1 MKRLFLI
8 LSAIAFLWGCEKIGS
23 DEPVKDDTTIEDET
37 PDTEAPDSLLTDYVL
52 PEILYASMTDED
64 EDKPQTRTVVGEDGK
79 KVLWQ
84 TGDAV
89 SFFYGNVHNARYTY
103 TGEDGVTSSAELT
116 KDDTKPGKTGTP
128 LFKSQA
134 VYPYNEN
141 VTVEYDEDAGSD
153 KIILTYPTTQKYA
166 ANSFGKD
173 ANIMVAAGKN
183 NEDDKLY
190 FRNACGYLVI
200 KLYGAAPIKS
210 ITLSSVSGTD
220 KIAGSAVVVASH
232 DAAPVITMA
241 DDASTAVTLDCC
253 NGDAG
258 VNLGADAQNATEFW
272 FCLPPVTFTNG
283 IKITVNDMYGNTYTK
298 QTSKTVTIERNK
310 IQPMAAL
317 EFVSNAPAA
326 TKLWYT
332 RSDDSTDII
341 SFYDGKTNPFD
352 AQITAHK
359 RDGNK
364 FVIEFASPLTTIKEY
379 AFRDTKLATIT
390 LPEGI
395 TTIEK
400 EAFRNTPLTEITIPG
415 SINTIGVD
423 VFYDCAQ
430 LTSVT
435 FLPSPTKTPLSIG
448 YMTHGTSELGAFY
461 DTKLTSIAL
470 NRELIYTKGKNDKGE
485 DIIFTPDE
493 YDEGMFYHKNYK
505 NVNSV
510 TVTLGPQVETL
521 SNYMFN
527 YLPIQTLTIPGT
539 VKTISNCVFDECTS
553 LTSLKYEPSPTGE
566 ALTHGYNDDS
576 DDDGPFYA
584 SPLISVNLNREIDYT
599 YASSA
604 ANADEGLFGNKETLT
619 SVTLGD
625 QVKTLSKFM
634 FANSV
639 IGELVIPGSVTT
651 IQNDV
656 FRGCKQLATLT
667 FNPSPSGTALT
678 MGYDTDVENENL
690 FQDNNKL
697 ATLNLNREIVYTLDE
712 SSIDSDS
719 EGLFGGMP
727 TLTSVTL
734 GEQIKTLHKYMF
746 AGSGITTL
754 DLNKVETIK
763 DYAFKGI
770 GFTKLTIPGTVA
782 TIQNNVFNGCEQLAE
797 LTFLPSP
804 SGTALIMGY
813 ETVGE
818 VENLFQDN
826 EKLETL
832 NLNREIDYTL
842 DESTIDSDSE
852 GLFGGMPTLTSVT
865 LGDQVKTLHKYM
877 FAGSGIT
884 ELTIPETLNTIGN
897 NVFDGCEKLTTLTID
912 PSSTNEPVTLGFNA
926 GVTDTSVDSEGPFYD
941 TALSKLTLN
950 RQINYPF
957 NNWIISSSSDGA
969 FAVSKSGSL
978 KEITLGD
985 QVTTLTGCMFARAG
999 IKSINLNKVTKI
1011 EEGAFCNTSIESIT
1025 IPSTVESVGPDVFD
1039 DCEKLSIVN
1048 IQDGTE
1054 PLKFASQFYQDYY
1067 GPFHDSPLTDIY
1079 LGREIN
1085 YTNYYGSSYS
1095 PSSWDAGFFATKKAV
1110 DKVNVTI
1117 SDNVQTISNYMF
1129 AKLNLQSITIPAS
1142 VTSIG
1147 LNAFI
1152 DCDKLD
1158 NIVFEDGDTPLKV
1171 KYQYASSAYWGPFYD
1186 SPLTSITL
1194 GREIEYI
1201 KEDGTKY
1208 TPGETNDGFF
1218 ASEDSVE
1225 KLSVTF
1231 TDKVKSISE
1240 YMFAGRPIQQLT
1252 IPASVTS
1259 IVNYAFFN
1267 CDALVSLN
1275 ISFPSLAEGI
1285 FNDCDNLT
1293 SVTVSGNLDAI
1304 NKNMFSGCPKMTT
1317 LNISGSVETIGDGAF
1332 DGFNLT
1338 SLNISGHVGTIGANA
1353 FDDND
1358 NMTSFTVTST
1368 GSVDTIGA
1376 SAFEDCDALTLDIQ
1390 GTVNKVGAYAFS
1402 DCDAITTLS
1411 IRANVVEDYAYED
1424 MDGLLSATLYG
1435 ATVGNGVFYD
1445 CNALQTVVIDG
1456 GVNSIGDKAF
1466 YNCGKLSSVTFNESA
1481 NKLTIGYQ
1489 PDSDDVGPFYQ
1500 SPLAT
1505 IRLYRELEP
1514 SATYKE
1520 QLDNWDMG
1528 IFTNSHYNVSGLTT
1542 SVTLGSNVKTIWPY
1556 MFSHVRMQQLT
1567 IPASV
1572 TTIGNNAFD
1581 ECRNL
1586 SRVTFESGSQELHI
1600 GFQDHSSDKGTFF
1613 DSPLTYIN
1621 LDRELVYDYDDLDYW
1636 DEGIF
1641 ATDYTDDKDDDP
1653 VVTVT
1658 LGTNVKTI
1666 LPWMFSG
1673 VRMEKVEIP
1682 TSVTEIRKQAFYN
1695 CYRLTEV
1702 SCRNNTPPTLGEDV
1716 FYNDKDKYNNNLTIK
1731 VPYLRGDAYRE
1742 KWSQYAAK
1750 VWGTFVN

>member
-1 MKRLFLI
+1 M
-8 LSAIAFLWGCEKIGS
+8 
-23 DEPVKDDTTIEDET
+23 
-37 PDTEAPDSLLTDYVL
+37 
-52 PEILYASMTDED
+52 
-64 EDKPQTRTVVGEDGK
+64 
-79 KVLWQ
+79 
-84 TGDAV
+84 
-89 SFFYGNVHNARYTY
+89 
-103 TGEDGVTSSAELT
+103 
-116 KDDTKPGKTGTP
+116 
-128 LFKSQA
+128 
-134 VYPYNEN
+134 
-141 VTVEYDEDAGSD
+141 
-153 KIILTYPTTQKYA
+153 
-166 ANSFGKD
+166 
-173 ANIMVAAGKN
+173 
-183 NEDDKLY
+183 
-190 FRNACGYLVI
+190 
-200 KLYGAAPIKS
+200 
-210 ITLSSVSGTD
+210 
-220 KIAGSAVVVASH
+220 ASH

-241 DDASTAVTLDCC
+241 DDASTAVTLDCI
-253 NGDAG
+253 NNDAG
-258 VNLGADAQNATEFW
+258 VALGADAQNATEFW
-272 FCLPPVTFTNG
+272 FCLPPVTFTDG

-332 RSDDSTDII
+332 RSDDSTA
-341 SFYDGKTNPFD
+341 PFKKFGTD
-352 AQITAHK
+352 NVDDLEKFGTEEPFNAQISKHYYDK
-359 RDGNK
+359 DLGK
-364 FVIEFASPLTTIKEY
+364 IVIEFATPLTTINKS
-379 AFRDTKLATIT
+379 AFKGTAIGSIV

-395 TTIEK
+395 TTIE
-400 EAFRNTPLTEITIPG
+400 ESAFEGSTLNEITIPG
-415 SINTIGVD
+415 STNNIGIN
-423 VFYDCAQ
+423 VFYNCGN
-430 LTSVT
+430 LSSVT
-435 FLPSPTKTPLSIG
+435 FLPSPTKTPLNIG
-448 YMTHGTSELGAFY
+448 CLDWGPEWGPFY
-461 DTKLTSIAL
+461 DSPLTSINL
-470 NRELIYTKGKNDKGE
+470 NRELICVWE
-485 DIIFTPDE
+485 DGTVFTPTAW
-493 YDEGMFYHKNYK
+493 DEGMFAHKHHE
-505 NVNSV
+505 SV
-510 TVTLGPQVETL
+510 GSVSVTLGPQVETL

-527 YLPIQTLTIPGT
+527 KLPIQTLTIPGT
-539 VKTISNCVFDECTS
+539 VKTIGNCVFDECTS

-604 ANADEGLFGNKETLT
+604 GNASEGLFGNRTTLT
-619 SVTLGD
+619 KVTIGE
-625 QVKTLSKFM
+625 QVKTLSPYM
-634 FANSV
+634 FANAA
-639 IGELVIPGSVTT
+639 IEELVIPGTVTT
-651 IQNDV
+651 INNNV
-656 FRGCKQLATLT
+656 FRGCTNLATLT
-667 FNPSPSGTALT
+667 FKPSPSGAALT
-678 MGYDTDVENENL
+678 MGYDTNGEAENL
-690 FQDNNKL
+690 FQDNEKL
-697 ATLNLNREIVYTLDE
+697 ATLNLNREIIYTLGE
-712 SSIDSDS
+712 SSIDTNS

-746 AGSGITTL
+746 AGSGITEL
-754 DLNKVETIK
+754 V
-763 DYAFKGI
+763 
-770 GFTKLTIPGTVA
+770 IPGTVT
-782 TIQNNVFNGCEQLAE
+782 TIQNDVFHGCKQLAT
-797 LTFLPSP
+797 LTFNPSP
-804 SGTALIMGY
+804 SETPLNMGY
-813 ETVGE
+813 DTVGGN
-818 VENLFQDN
+818 ENLFQDDCP
-826 EKLETL
+826 LTTL
-832 NLNREIDYTL
+832 NLDRDINYTFEEN
-842 DESTIDSDSE
+842 DITSDSK
-852 GLFGGMPTLTSVT
+852 GLFGGIPTLTSVT
-865 LGDQVKTLHKYM
+865 LGDQVKTLYKYM
-877 FAGSGIT
+877 FAGSGITSLNLNMVETIKDFALAGSGIT
-884 ELTIPETLNTIGN
+884 ELTIPGTLSTIGN
-897 NVFDGCEKLTTLTID
+897 NVFEGCTQLTNLTFN
-912 PSSTNEPVTLGFNA
+912 PSSTNEALTLGFNA
-926 GVTDTSVDSEGPFYD
+926 GSTDTSVDAEGPFYD
-941 TALSKLTLN
+941 TALAKLTLN

-957 NNWIISSSSDGA
+957 NNWQIISSSDGA
-969 FAVSKSGSL
+969 FSVSQIGSL

-985 QVTTLTGCMFARAG
+985 QVTTLTGYMFARAG

-1054 PLKFASQFYQDYY
+1054 PLKFACQFYQDYY

-1095 PSSWDAGFFATKKAV
+1095 PSSWDAGFFATKRDVENV
-1110 DKVNVTI
+1110 DVTI
-1117 SDNVQTISNYMF
+1117 SDNVKTISNYMF
-1129 AKLNLQSITIPAS
+1129 AKLNLKSITIPAS

-1147 LNAFI
+1147 SNAFI

-1158 NIVFEDGDTPLKV
+1158 TIVFEDGDAHLKV

-1208 TPGETNDGFF
+1208 TPSETNDGFF
-1218 ASEDSVE
+1218 ASEENVE
-1225 KLSVTF
+1225 ILSVTF

-1259 IVNYAFFN
+1259 IGNYAFFN

-1358 NMTSFTVTST
+1358 NMISFTVTST

-1411 IRANVVEDYAYED
+1411 IRANEVEEYAYED
-1424 MDGLLSATLYG
+1424 MDGLISATLYG

-1456 GVNSIGDKAF
+1456 GVNSIGDNAF

-1489 PDSDDVGPFYQ
+1489 PGSDDVGPFYQ

-1505 IRLYRELEP
+1505 INLNRELEP

-1520 QLDNWDMG
+1520 ELNNWDMG
-1528 IFTNSHYNVSGLTT
+1528 IFTNEHYEAAGLTT
-1542 SVTLGSNVKTIWPY
+1542 TVTLGSNVKTIWPY

-1621 LDRELVYDYDDLDYW
+1621 LDRELVYDYNDLDYW

-1641 ATDYTDDKDDDP
+1641 ATDYTDDEDDDP
-1653 VVTVT
+1653 VVAVT

-1673 VRMEKVEIP
+1673 VRMQTIEIP
-1682 TSVTEIRKQAFYN
+1682 TSVTYIGKEAFYN
-1695 CYRLTEV
+1695 CYLLTEV
-1702 SCRNNTPPTLGEDV
+1702 SCMKITPPTLAEDV
-1716 FYNDKDKYNNNLTIK
+1716 FYNDKDEYNNNLLIK
-1731 VPYLRGDAYRE
+1731 VPYVSGNEYRE
-1742 KWSQYAAK
+1742 KWNQYEPK
-1750 VWGTFVN
+1750 IWGTFEN

>member
-23 DEPVKDDTTIEDET
+23 DGPVKDDTTIEDET
-37 PDTEAPDSLLTDYVL
+37 PDTEAPDTLLTDYVL
-52 PEILYASMTDED
+52 PEIIYASMTDED
-64 EDKPQTRTVVGEDGK
+64 EDKPQTRTVVGKDGK
-79 KVLWQ
+79 KILWQ
-84 TGDAV
+84 NGDAV
-89 SFFYGNVHNARYTY
+89 SFFFGNVHNARYTY
-103 TGEDGVTSSAELT
+103 TGEDGVTSAELT
-116 KDDTKPGKTGTP
+116 KDDTKPGTNGDV
-128 LFKSQA
+128 LLKSQA

-141 VTVEYDEDAGSD
+141 VTVEYDKDAGLD

-173 ANIMVAAGKN
+173 DNIMVAAGKN
-183 NEDDKLY
+183 NQDDKLY

-258 VNLGADAQNATEFW
+258 VDLGADAQNATEFW

-332 RSDDSTDII
+332 RSDDKTGDENIVK
-341 SFYDGKTNPFD
+341 FYDDEPNPFD
-352 AQITAHK
+352 AQITEHK
-359 RDGNK
+359 WDGNK

-379 AFRDTKLATIT
+379 AFRETQIETIT
-390 LPEGI
+390 LPEGLV
-395 TTIEK
+395 TIEK
-400 EAFRNTPLTEITIPG
+400 EAFRETPLTEITIPG
-415 SINTIGVD
+415 SVNNVGID
-423 VFYDCAQ
+423 VFWECSK
-430 LTSVT
+430 LSKVT
-435 FLPSPTKTPLSIG
+435 FLPSVTKTPLNIG
-448 YMTHGTSELGAFY
+448 YLYGTYRYGPFY
-461 DTKLTSIAL
+461 DAPLTSIDI
-470 NRELIYTKGKNDKGE
+470 NRELILVKDDGSN
-485 DIIFTPDE
+485 FTQSE
-493 YDEGMFYHKNYK
+493 WWHGMFANEYWDD
-505 NVNSV
+505 VESV
-510 TVTLGPQVETL
+510 SIKIGPQVETL

-527 YLPIQTLTIPGT
+527 KLPIQTLTIPGT
-539 VKTISNCVFDECTS
+539 VKTIGNCVFDECTS

-584 SPLISVNLNREIDYT
+584 SPLTSVNLNREINYT
-599 YASSA
+599 YSSSA
-604 ANADEGLFGNKETLT
+604 GNASEGLFGNRTTLA
-619 SVTLGD
+619 SVTLGE
-625 QVKTLSKFM
+625 QVKTLSPYM
-634 FANSV
+634 FANAA
-639 IGELVIPGSVTT
+639 IKELVIPGTVTT
-651 IQNDV
+651 ILNDV
-656 FRGCKQLATLT
+656 FYGCKQLATLT
-667 FNPSPSGTALT
+667 FEPSPSGTALT
-678 MGYDTDVENENL
+678 MGYDTDGEDENL
-690 FQDNNKL
+690 FQNYCPL
-697 ATLNLNREIVYTLDE
+697 TTLNLNREINYTFGD

-719 EGLFGGMP
+719 EGLFGRMP

-746 AGSGITTL
+746 AGSGITEF
-754 DLNKVETIK
+754 V
-763 DYAFKGI
+763 
-770 GFTKLTIPGTVA
+770 IPGTVT
-782 TIQNNVFNGCEQLAE
+782 TIQNDVFHGCKQLAT
-797 LTFLPSP
+797 LTFNPSP
-804 SGTALIMGY
+804 SETPLNMGY
-813 ETVGE
+813 DTVGGN
-818 VENLFQDN
+818 ENLFQDDCP
-826 EKLETL
+826 LTTL
-832 NLNREIDYTL
+832 NLDRDINYTFE
-842 DESTIDSDSE
+842 ESDITSDSK
-852 GLFGGMPTLTSVT
+852 GLFGGIPTLTSVT
-865 LGDQVKTLHKYM
+865 LGDQVKTLYKYM

-884 ELTIPETLNTIGN
+884 SLNLNKVETIKDYAFKGLGFTNLTIPGTLSTIGN
-897 NVFDGCEKLTTLTID
+897 NVFEGCTQLTNLTFN
-912 PSSTNEPVTLGFNA
+912 PSSTNEALTLGFNA
-926 GVTDTSVDSEGPFYD
+926 GSTDTSVDAEGPFYD
-941 TALSKLTLN
+941 TALTKLTLN

-957 NNWIISSSSDGA
+957 NNWQIISSSDGA
-969 FAVSKSGSL
+969 FSVSQIGSL

-1129 AKLNLQSITIPAS
+1129 AKLNLLSITIPAS

-1259 IVNYAFFN
+1259 IGNYAFFN

-1556 MFSHVRMQQLT
+1556 MFSHVRIQQLT

>member
-1 MKRLFLI
+1 MKRLVI
-8 LSAIAFLWGCEKIGS
+8 LFSLIAFLFGCEKV
-23 DEPVKDDTTIEDET
+23 DRDVPVKEDTTIEGDVS
-37 PDTEAPDSLLTDYVL
+37 DKEAVDSLLADFVL
-52 PEILYASMTDED
+52 PETLFASISGADEQND
-64 EDKPQTRTVVGEDGK
+64 DKPQTRTYVDNKNVLWQNGDAISYFAGATHNAKYAYNGEDGQSSVEL
-79 KVLWQ
+79 VLDSEKQ
-84 TGDAV
+84 G
-89 SFFYGNVHNARYTY
+89 
-103 TGEDGVTSSAELT
+103 TSGS
-116 KDDTKPGKTGTP
+116 P
-128 LFKSQA
+128 LLRSQA
-134 VYPYNEN
+134 VYPYNDN
-141 VTVEYDEDAGSD
+141 ISVFFADGSE
-153 KIILTYPTTQKYA
+153 KINLTYPETQIYA
-166 ANSFGKD
+166 ANSFGRD

-183 NEDDKLY
+183 NEDNQLY

-200 KLYGAAPIKS
+200 KLYGTGTKGQPIFISS

-220 KIAGSAVVVASH
+220 RIAGPAVVVAKN
-232 DAAPVITMA
+232 DAAPVITMG
-241 DDASTAVTLDCC
+241 DDASSAVVLDCS
-253 NGDAG
+253 NGGTG
-258 VNLGADAQNATEFW
+258 VELGADAENPTEFW
-272 FCLPPVTFTNG
+272 FSLPPVTFTDG
-283 IKITVNDMYGNTYTK
+283 IKISVNDIYGNSYTK
-298 QTSKTVTIERNK
+298 QTGKTVNIIRNEV
-310 IQPMAAL
+310 QPMSAL
-317 EFVSNAPAA
+317 KFESNTPAA
-326 TKLWYT
+326 TRLWYT
-332 RSDDSTDII
+332 RSDESTDKIQ
-341 SFYDGKTNPFD
+341 FYDEEDVPNPFNARISGHYWD
-352 AQITAHK
+352 SEL
-359 RDGNK
+359 GK
-364 FVIEFASPLTTIKEY
+364 FVIEFAEPLTTIKEK
-379 AFRDTKLATIT
+379 AFRDTQLATIT
-390 LPEGI
+390 LPEGLTI
-395 TTIEK
+395 IEK

-415 SINTIGVD
+415 SVNNVGID
-423 VFYDCAQ
+423 VFWDCNN
-430 LTSVT
+430 LSKVT
-435 FLPSPTKTPLSIG
+435 FLPSATKTPLNIG
-448 YMTHGTSELGAFY
+448 YLYGSYRYGPFY
-461 DTKLTSIAL
+461 DSPLTSIDI
-470 NRELIYTKGKNDKGE
+470 NRELILVKDDGTN
-485 DIIFTPDE
+485 FTQSE
-493 YDEGMFYHKNYK
+493 WWHGMFANEFWDD
-505 NVNSV
+505 VQSV
-510 TVTLGPQVETL
+510 SVIIGSQVETL

-527 YLPIQTLTIPGT
+527 KLPIQTLTIPGT
-539 VKTISNCVFDECTS
+539 VKTIGNCVFDECNK
-553 LTSLKYEPSPTGE
+553 LTTLIYEPSPTGE
-566 ALTHGYNDDS
+566 ALTHGFNDDG

-584 SPLISVNLNREIDYT
+584 SPLTSVDLNREIDYT

-604 ANADEGLFGNKETLT
+604 ANADEGLFGNKETLK

-639 IGELVIPGSVTT
+639 IEKLVIPGSVTT
-651 IQNDV
+651 IQN
-656 FRGCKQLATLT
+656 
-667 FNPSPSGTALT
+667 
-678 MGYDTDVENENL
+678 
-690 FQDNNKL
+690 
-697 ATLNLNREIVYTLDE
+697 
-712 SSIDSDS
+712 
-719 EGLFGGMP
+719 
-727 TLTSVTL
+727 
-734 GEQIKTLHKYMF
+734 
-746 AGSGITTL
+746 
-754 DLNKVETIK
+754 
-763 DYAFKGI
+763 
-770 GFTKLTIPGTVA
+770 
-782 TIQNNVFNGCEQLAE
+782 NVFNGCKQLAE

-818 VENLFQDN
+818 TENLFQDN

-842 DESTIDSDSE
+842 DESAIDTDSE
-852 GLFGGMPTLTSVT
+852 GLFGGMPTLKSVT

-884 ELTIPETLNTIGN
+884 ELTIPETLNIIGN

-912 PSSTNEPVTLGFNA
+912 PSSTNEPLTLGFNA
-926 GVTDTSVDSEGPFYD
+926 GVTDSSVDSEGPFYD

-957 NNWIISSSSDGA
+957 NNWMIASSSDGA

-985 QVTTLTGCMFARAG
+985 QVTTLTDYMFAGAG
-999 IKSINLNKVTKI
+999 IKSINLNKVTTI
-1011 EEGAFCNTSIESIT
+1011 GEGAFCDTSIESIT
-1025 IPSTVESVGPDVFD
+1025 IPSTVESVELNAFWG
-1039 DCEKLSIVN
+1039 CESLSTID
-1048 IQDGTE
+1048 IQDGTKT
-1054 PLKFASQFYQDYY
+1054 LNFGAQFYQNHY
-1067 GPFHDSPLTDIY
+1067 GPFYDSPLTDIY

-1085 YTNYYGSSYS
+1085 YTGYYISAYT
-1095 PSSWDAGFFATKKAV
+1095 PSSWKAGFFATEEAV
-1110 DKVNVTI
+1110 ENVNVTI
-1117 SDNVQTISNYMF
+1117 SDNVKTISNYMF
-1129 AKLNLQSITIPAS
+1129 AKLNLQSIIIPAN

-1147 LNAFI
+1147 SNAFI
-1152 DCDKLD
+1152 DCDKLA

-1186 SPLTSITL
+1186 SPLTSIYL

-1201 KEDGTKY
+1201 KEDGSKY

-1218 ASEDSVE
+1218 ASEETVE
-1225 KLSVTF
+1225 NLSVTF

-1252 IPASVTS
+1252 IPASITS
-1259 IVNYAFFN
+1259 IGNNAFYD
-1267 CDALVSLN
+1267 CDALVSLT
-1275 ISFPSLAEGI
+1275 ISFPNLAEGA
-1285 FNDCDNLT
+1285 FSDCDNLT
-1293 SVTVSGNLDAI
+1293 SVTVSGNLKTID
-1304 NKNMFSGCPKMTT
+1304 KTMFSGCSKLST

-1338 SLNISGHVGTIGANA
+1338 SLNISGRVGTIGANA

-1358 NMTSFTVTST
+1358 QMTTFTVTST
-1368 GSVDTIGA
+1368 GSIGTIGA

-1390 GTVNKVGAYAFS
+1390 GSVDRVCKYAFS
-1402 DCDAITTLS
+1402 DCDAVKTLA
-1411 IRANVVEDYAYED
+1411 IRANTVEDYAYED

-1435 ATVGNGVFYD
+1435 ATVGNGVFRD
-1445 CNALQTVVIDG
+1445 CDNLKELIIDG
-1456 GVNSIGDKAF
+1456 GVNSIGNDAF
-1466 YNCGKLSSVTFNESA
+1466 YKCPRLSSVTFNESP

-1489 PDSDDVGPFYQ
+1489 PSSTDDVGPFYQ

-1520 QLDNWDMG
+1520 QLKDWDMG
-1528 IFTNSHYNVSGLTT
+1528 IFTNSHYEDSELTT

-1556 MFSHVRMQQLT
+1556 MFSHVRIQQLT

-1586 SRVTFESGSQELHI
+1586 SSVTFESGSKELHI

-1641 ATDYTDDKDDDP
+1641 ATDYTDDKDNDP
-1653 VVTVT
+1653 VVIVT

-1673 VRMEKVEIP
+1673 VRMETVEIP

-1716 FYNDKDKYNNNLTIK
+1716 FYNDEDKYNNNLLIK

-1750 VWGTFVN
+1750 VWATFVN

>member
-1 MKRLFLI
+1 M
-8 LSAIAFLWGCEKIGS
+8 IAFLFGCEKV
-23 DEPVKDDTTIEDET
+23 DRDVPVKEDTTIEGDVS
-37 PDTEAPDSLLTDYVL
+37 DKEAVDSLLADFVL
-52 PEILYASMTDED
+52 PETLFASISGADEQND
-64 EDKPQTRTVVGEDGK
+64 DKPQTRTYVDNKNVLWQNGDAISYFAGATHNAKYAYNGEDGQSSVEL
-79 KVLWQ
+79 VLDSEKQ
-84 TGDAV
+84 G
-89 SFFYGNVHNARYTY
+89 
-103 TGEDGVTSSAELT
+103 TSGS
-116 KDDTKPGKTGTP
+116 P
-128 LFKSQA
+128 LLRSQA
-134 VYPYNEN
+134 VYPYNDN
-141 VTVEYDEDAGSD
+141 ISVFFADGSE
-153 KIILTYPTTQKYA
+153 KINLTYPETQIYA
-166 ANSFGKD
+166 ANSFGRD

-183 NEDDKLY
+183 NEDNQLY

-200 KLYGAAPIKS
+200 KLYGTGTKGQPIFISS

-220 KIAGSAVVVASH
+220 RIAGPAVVVAKN
-232 DAAPVITMA
+232 DAAPVITMG
-241 DDASTAVTLDCC
+241 DDASSAVVLDCS
-253 NGDAG
+253 NGGTG
-258 VNLGADAQNATEFW
+258 VELGADAENPTEFW
-272 FCLPPVTFTNG
+272 FSLPPVTFTDG
-283 IKITVNDMYGNTYTK
+283 IKISVNDIYGNSYTK
-298 QTSKTVTIERNK
+298 QTGKTVNIIRNEV
-310 IQPMAAL
+310 QPMSAL
-317 EFVSNAPAA
+317 KFESNTPAA
-326 TKLWYT
+326 TRLWYT
-332 RSDDSTDII
+332 RSDESTDKIQ
-341 SFYDGKTNPFD
+341 FYDEEDVPNPFNARISGHYWD
-352 AQITAHK
+352 SEL
-359 RDGNK
+359 GK
-364 FVIEFASPLTTIKEY
+364 FVIEFAEPLTTIKEK
-379 AFRDTKLATIT
+379 AFRDTQLATIT

-415 SINTIGVD
+415 SVNNVGID
-423 VFYDCAQ
+423 VFWDCNN
-430 LTSVT
+430 LSKVT
-435 FLPSPTKTPLSIG
+435 FLPSATKTPLNIG
-448 YMTHGTSELGAFY
+448 YLIGSYRYGPFY
-461 DTKLTSIAL
+461 DSPLTSIDI
-470 NRELIYTKGKNDKGE
+470 NRELILVKDDGTN
-485 DIIFTPDE
+485 FTQSE
-493 YDEGMFYHKNYK
+493 WWHGMFANEFCDD
-505 NVNSV
+505 VQSV
-510 TVTLGPQVETL
+510 SVIIGSQVETL

-527 YLPIQTLTIPGT
+527 KLPIQTLTIPGT
-539 VKTISNCVFDECTS
+539 VKTIGNCVFDECNK
-553 LTSLKYEPSPTGE
+553 LTTLIYEPSPTGE
-566 ALTHGYNDDS
+566 ALTHGFNDDG

-584 SPLISVNLNREIDYT
+584 SPLTSVDLNREIDYT

-604 ANADEGLFGNKETLT
+604 ANADEGLFGNKETLK

-639 IGELVIPGSVTT
+639 IEKLVIPGSVTT
-651 IQNDV
+651 IQNNV
-656 FRGCKQLATLT
+656 FNGCKQLAELT
-667 FNPSPSGTALT
+667 FLPSPSGTALI
-678 MGYDTDVENENL
+678 MGYETVGETENL
-690 FQDNNKL
+690 FQDNEKL
-697 ATLNLNREIVYTLDE
+697 ETLNLNREIDYTLDE
-712 SSIDSDS
+712 SAIDTDS

-727 TLTSVTL
+727 TLTRVTL
-734 GEQIKTLHKYMF
+734 GDQVKTLHKYMF

-770 GFTKLTIPGTVA
+770 GFTNLTIPGTVA
-782 TIQNNVFNGCEQLAE
+782 TIQNNVFNGCKQLAE

-818 VENLFQDN
+818 TENLFQDN

-842 DESTIDSDSE
+842 DESAIDTDSE

-912 PSSTNEPVTLGFNA
+912 PSSTNEPLTLGFNA
-926 GVTDTSVDSEGPFYD
+926 GVTDSSVDSEGPFYD

-957 NNWIISSSSDGA
+957 NNWMIASSSDGA

-985 QVTTLTGCMFARAG
+985 QVTTLTDYMFAGAG
-999 IKSINLNKVTKI
+999 IKSINLNKVTTI
-1011 EEGAFCNTSIESIT
+1011 GEGAFCDTSIESIT
-1025 IPSTVESVGPDVFD
+1025 IPSTVESVELNAFWG
-1039 DCEKLSIVN
+1039 CESLSTID
-1048 IQDGTE
+1048 IQDGTKT
-1054 PLKFASQFYQDYY
+1054 LNFGAQFYQNHY
-1067 GPFHDSPLTDIY
+1067 GPFYDSPLTDIY

-1085 YTNYYGSSYS
+1085 YTGYYISAYT
-1095 PSSWDAGFFATKKAV
+1095 PNSWKAGFFATEEAV
-1110 DKVNVTI
+1110 ENVNVTI
-1117 SDNVQTISNYMF
+1117 SDNVKTISNYMF
-1129 AKLNLQSITIPAS
+1129 AKLNLQSIIIPAN

-1147 LNAFI
+1147 SNAFI
-1152 DCDKLD
+1152 DCDKLA

-1186 SPLTSITL
+1186 SPLTSIYL

-1218 ASEDSVE
+1218 ASEETVE
-1225 KLSVTF
+1225 NLSVTF

-1252 IPASVTS
+1252 IPASITS
-1259 IVNYAFFN
+1259 IGNNAFYD
-1267 CDALVSLN
+1267 CDALVSLT
-1275 ISFPSLAEGI
+1275 ISFPNLAEGV

-1293 SVTVSGNLDAI
+1293 SVTVSGNLKTID
-1304 NKNMFSGCPKMTT
+1304 KTMFSGCSKMST

-1338 SLNISGHVGTIGANA
+1338 SLNISGRVGTIGANA

-1358 NMTSFTVTST
+1358 KMTTFTVTST
-1368 GSVDTIGA
+1368 GSIGTIGA

-1390 GTVNKVGAYAFS
+1390 GSVDRVCKYAFS
-1402 DCDAITTLS
+1402 DCDAVETLA
-1411 IRANVVEDYAYED
+1411 IRANTVEDYAYED

-1456 GVNSIGDKAF
+1456 GVNSIGDNAF
-1466 YNCGKLSSVTFNESA
+1466 YNCGKLSSVTFNESP

-1489 PDSDDVGPFYQ
+1489 PSTTDDVGPFYQ
-1500 SPLAT
+1500 SRLAT

-1514 SATYKE
+1514 SAMYKE
-1520 QLDNWDMG
+1520 QLKDWDMG
-1528 IFTNSHYNVSGLTT
+1528 IFTNSHYEDSELTT

-1556 MFSHVRMQQLT
+1556 MFSHVRIQQLT

-1586 SRVTFESGSQELHI
+1586 SSVTFESASQDLHI

-1641 ATDYTDDKDDDP
+1641 ATDYTDDKDNDP
-1653 VVTVT
+1653 VVIVT

-1673 VRMEKVEIP
+1673 VRMENVEIP

-1716 FYNDKDKYNNNLTIK
+1716 FYNDKDKYNNNLLIK
-1731 VPYLRGDAYRE
+1731 VPYLRGDAYKE
-1742 KWSQYAAK
+1742 KWSQYATK

>member
-1 MKRLFLI
+1 MKRIILI
-8 LSAIAFLWGCEKIGS
+8 LSAIAFLCGCEKIGS

-52 PEILYASMTDED
+52 PEIIYASMTSED

-79 KVLWQ
+79 KILWQ

-89 SFFYGNVHNARYTY
+89 SFFFGNVHNTRYTY
-103 TGEDGVTSSAELT
+103 TGEDGVTSAELT
-116 KDDTKPGKTGTP
+116 KDDTKPGTTRTP
-128 LFKSQA
+128 LLKSQA

-141 VTVEYDEDAGSD
+141 VTVKYDEDAGSD
-153 KIILTYPTTQKYA
+153 KINLTYPTTQKYA
-166 ANSFGKD
+166 KNSFGKD

-183 NEDDKLY
+183 NEDNELY

-200 KLYGAAPIKS
+200 KLYGTASIKN

-241 DDASTAVTLDCC
+241 DDASTAVTLDCI
-253 NGDAG
+253 NNDSGVVLGTDAK
-258 VNLGADAQNATEFW
+258 NATEFW
-272 FCLPPVTFTNG
+272 FCLPPVIFTDG

-332 RSDDSTDII
+332 RSDDSTA
-341 SFYDGKTNPFD
+341 PFEKFGTEVPFN
-352 AQITAHK
+352 AQISKHYYDEDLGK
-359 RDGNK
+359 I
-364 FVIEFASPLTTIKEY
+364 VIEFATPLTTINES
-379 AFRDTKLATIT
+379 AFKGTAIGSIV

-395 TTIEK
+395 TTIE
-400 EAFRNTPLTEITIPG
+400 ESAFEGSTLSEITIPG
-415 SINTIGVD
+415 STNNIGIN
-423 VFYDCAQ
+423 VFYNCAD
-430 LTSVT
+430 LSSVT
-435 FLPSPTKTPLSIG
+435 FLPSQTKTPLNIG
-448 YMTHGTSELGAFY
+448 CLDWGPEWGPFY
-461 DTKLTSIAL
+461 DSPLTSINL
-470 NRELIYTKGKNDKGE
+470 NRELICVWENGTV
-485 DIIFTPDE
+485 FTPTAW
-493 YDEGMFYHKNYK
+493 DEGMFAHKHYK
-505 NVNSV
+505 SV
-510 TVTLGPQVETL
+510 GSVSVTLGPQVETL

-539 VKTISNCVFDECTS
+539 VKTIGNCVFDECKS
-553 LTSLKYEPSPTGE
+553 LTSLTYEPSPTGE

-584 SPLISVNLNREIDYT
+584 SPLTSVNLNREINYT
-599 YASSA
+599 YSSSA
-604 ANADEGLFGNKETLT
+604 GNASEGLFGNRTTLA
-619 SVTLGD
+619 SVTLGE
-625 QVKTLSKFM
+625 QVKTLSPYM
-634 FANSV
+634 FANAA
-639 IGELVIPGSVTT
+639 IEELVIPGTVTT
-651 IQNDV
+651 ILNDV
-656 FRGCKQLATLT
+656 FYGCKQLATLT
-667 FNPSPSGTALT
+667 FEPSPSGTALT
-678 MGYDTDVENENL
+678 MGYDTDGEAENL

-697 ATLNLNREIVYTLDE
+697 ATLNLNREIIYTFKE
-712 SSIDSDS
+712 SDINSYS
-719 EGLFGGMP
+719 EGLFGGMS

-734 GEQIKTLHKYMF
+734 GDQVKTLHKYMF
-746 AGSGITTL
+746 AGSGITSL
-754 DLNKVETIK
+754 NLNKVETIK
-763 DYAFKGI
+763 EFALAGV
-770 GFTKLTIPGTVA
+770 GFDELIIPGTVT
-782 TIQNNVFNGCEQLAE
+782 TIQNDVFRGCTNLAT
-797 LTFLPSP
+797 LTFQPSS
-804 SGTALIMGY
+804 SGKPLAMGY
-813 ETVGE
+813 DTANEA
-818 VENLFQDN
+818 ENLFQDYCP
-826 EKLETL
+826 LATL
-832 NLNREIDYTL
+832 NLDREINYTL
-842 DESTIDSDSE
+842 TGVNTDSE
-852 GLFGGMPTLTSVT
+852 GLFGGMPTLKRVT

-884 ELTIPETLNTIGN
+884 ELTIPGTLTTIGN
-897 NVFDGCEKLTTLTID
+897 NVFDGCTQLTNLTFN
-912 PSSTNEPVTLGFNA
+912 PSSTNEPLTLGYN
-926 GVTDTSVDSEGPFYD
+926 VSSLDEGPFYN
-941 TALSKLTLN
+941 TALNKLALN

-957 NNWIISSSSDGA
+957 TGYSIGYSYEGA
-969 FAVSKSGSL
+969 FAVKSGSL

-985 QVTTLTGCMFARAG
+985 QVTKLTAYMFALAG
-999 IKSINLNKVTKI
+999 ISSINLNKVTTI
-1011 EEGAFCNTSIESIT
+1011 EDGAFCNTSIESIT
-1025 IPSTVESVGPDVFD
+1025 IPSTVVSVGLNVFWG
-1039 DCEKLSIVN
+1039 CEKLSTVN
-1048 IQDGTE
+1048 IQDGTN
-1054 PLKFASQFYQDYY
+1054 PLTFASQFYQNHYA
-1067 GPFHDSPLTDIY
+1067 PFYDSPLTDIY

-1085 YTNYYGSSYS
+1085 YTNYNGSSYS
-1095 PSSWDAGFFATKKAV
+1095 PSSWDAGFFATKIAV
-1110 DKVNVTI
+1110 ENVDVTI

-1158 NIVFEDGDTPLKV
+1158 SIVFEDGDTPLKV

-1218 ASEDSVE
+1218 ASEESVE

-1259 IVNYAFFN
+1259 IGKYAFYD

-1275 ISFPSLAEGI
+1275 ISFPTLAEGI

-1304 NKNMFSGCPKMTT
+1304 NKNMFTGCPKMNT
-1317 LNISGSVETIGDGAF
+1317 LNISGSVGTIGDGAF

-1358 NMTSFTVTST
+1358 KMTSFTVTST
-1368 GSVDTIGA
+1368 GSVGTIGA
-1376 SAFEDCDALTLDIQ
+1376 HAFDDCDALKLDIQ

-1411 IRANVVEDYAYED
+1411 IRANVVEEYAYED
-1424 MDGLLSATLYG
+1424 MDGLTSATLYG

-1456 GVNSIGDKAF
+1456 GVNSIGDDVF

-1489 PDSDDVGPFYQ
+1489 PSSTDDVGPFYQ

-1520 QLDNWDMG
+1520 QLDDWDMG
-1528 IFTNSHYNVSGLTT
+1528 IFTNSHYEDSELTT
-1542 SVTLGSNVKTIWPY
+1542 SVTLGSKVRTIWPY
-1556 MFSHVRMQQLT
+1556 MFSHVRIQQLT

-1586 SRVTFESGSQELHI
+1586 SSVTFESGSQDLHI

-1621 LDRELVYDYDDLDYW
+1621 LDRELVYDYDDLDAW

-1641 ATDYTDDKDDDP
+1641 ATENYEDDDP

-1658 LGTNVKTI
+1658 LGNNVKTI
-1666 LPWMFSG
+1666 LPYMFSC
-1673 VRMEKVEIP
+1673 VRMRNVEIP
-1682 TSVTEIRKQAFYN
+1682 TSVTYIGDMAFSY
-1695 CYRLTEV
+1695 CYILTEV
-1702 SCRNNTPPTLGEDV
+1702 SCRNTIPPTLGKDV
-1716 FYNDKDKYNNNLTIK
+1716 FYNDKDKYNNNLLIK
-1731 VPYLRGDAYRE
+1731 VPYVSGDAYRE
-1742 KWSQYAAK
+1742 KWSQYEHK